1 MSLSK
6 MSELRPLSAE
16 AVETE
21 IQTLKR
27 QLFDL
32 RFQAATRQ
40 TVASH
45 QYKHARHK
53 LAQLK
58 TLQRERELQ
67 AEAAS

>member
-6 MSELRPLSAE
+6 MSELRALSAE

-40 TVASH
+40 AVPSH

-58 TLQRERELQ
+58 TLQRERERQ
-67 AEAAS
+67 AEATK

>member
-6 MSELRPLSAE
+6 MSELRDLSAD
-16 AVETE
+16 AVEAE

-40 TVASH
+40 AVPSH

-67 AEAAS
+67 AEAVQ

>member
-6 MSELRPLSAE
+6 MSELRPL
-16 AVETE
+16 
-21 IQTLKR
+21 R

-40 TVASH
+40 AVASH
-45 QYKHARHK
+45 KYKHARHK

-58 TLQRERELQ
+58 TLQREREL
-67 AEAAS
+67 EAKATA

>member
-6 MSELRPLSAE
+6 MSELRPLSADE
-16 AVETE
+16 VETE

-27 QLFDL
+27 ELFDL

-40 TVASH
+40 AVASH
-45 QYKHARHK
+45 KYKHARHK

-58 TLQRERELQ
+58 TLQRERELE
-67 AEAAS
+67 AEATA

>member
-40 TVASH
+40 AVPSH
-45 QYKHARHK
+45 LYKHARHK

-58 TLQRERELQ
+58 TLQRERERQ
-67 AEAAS
+67 AEATK

>member
-40 TVASH
+40 AVPSH

-58 TLQRERELQ
+58 TLQRERERQ
-67 AEAAS
+67 AEATK